1 MDSSFVAGGR
11 RSAWR
16 PGWIRVR
23 AGEERAD
30 WPARQTRGFGE
41 RVQPLYPSCLVHRNP
56 SSGTPSPP
64 YQTSKM
70 SLSVDI
76 HSSGGWR

>member
-1 MDSSFVAGGR
+1 MDSFFVAGGR

-30 WPARQTRGFGE
+30 WPARQTRGF
-41 RVQPLYPSCLVHRNP
+41 
-56 SSGTPSPP
+56 SPF
-64 YQTSKM
+64 
-70 SLSVDI
+70 I
-76 HSSGGWR
+76 RFA

>member
-1 MDSSFVAGGR
+1 MPFFVVICLKFERTRYIWVASSPEVILMVSCSFFVAGGR

-30 WPARQTRGFGE
+30 WPARQTRGFGK
-41 RVQPLYPSCLVHRNP
+41 RV
-56 SSGTPSPP
+56 
-64 YQTSKM
+64 
-70 SLSVDI
+70 
-76 HSSGGWR
+76 

>member
-1 MDSSFVAGGR
+1 MVSCRDGFILCGGGR

-30 WPARQTRGFGE
+30 WPARQTRGFGK
-41 RVQPLYPSCLVHRNP
+41 RV
-56 SSGTPSPP
+56 
-64 YQTSKM
+64 
-70 SLSVDI
+70 
-76 HSSGGWR
+76 